1 MGWSQHH
8 PVGLI
13 YSAPQHCYR
22 GYTLISNNR
31 GRYAYLIDLDGQ
43 VCHRWQSEEGI
54 SYCYLLDNGNLLL
67 RTGAPDD
74 ANGAEK
80 IGGSSGAILELDWDS
95 NVVWE
100 YRNPYLHHDYE
111 RLSNGNTLVLLFEL
125 LTPELTNRIQG
136 GIRTSDDPEMM
147 FGDIV
152 KEITPDGSVVYEW
165 KSWEHLDP
173 ENDPICPL
181 EDRKEWTHGNSLNVT
196 PDGDLLVSYRR
207 ISTVGIVDK
216 STGEFRWKWG
226 RGEIDH
232 QHHPTWLDN
241 GNILI
246 FDNGFHRQRSSYSRV
261 IEVNPVSDQI
271 TWEYQGNPAIS
282 FYSQAISSSERLPN
296 GNTLICEGSPGRIFE
311 VTLNKEIVWEYV
323 NPFFVP
329 GGGNDSPELINGV
342 FRAHRYGPDH
352 PALRNKEMNPGNY
365 GNINRLYGR
374 A

>member
-152 KEITPDGSVVYEW
+152 KEITPDGSIVYE
-165 KSWEHLDP
+165 
-173 ENDPICPL
+173 
-181 EDRKEWTHGNSLNVT
+181 
-196 PDGDLLVSYRR
+196 
-207 ISTVGIVDK
+207 
-216 STGEFRWKWG
+216 
-226 RGEIDH
+226 
-232 QHHPTWLDN
+232 
-241 GNILI
+241 
-246 FDNGFHRQRSSYSRV
+246 
-261 IEVNPVSDQI
+261 
-271 TWEYQGNPAIS
+271 
-282 FYSQAISSSERLPN
+282 
-296 GNTLICEGSPGRIFE
+296 
-311 VTLNKEIVWEYV
+311 
-323 NPFFVP
+323 
-329 GGGNDSPELINGV
+329 
-342 FRAHRYGPDH
+342 
-352 PALRNKEMNPGNY
+352 
-365 GNINRLYGR
+365 
-374 A
+374 